1 MSYFV
6 QYSPEAETD
15 VKGIIDW
22 YAEKSTTTVVN
33 FLVQLK
39 QAEERLKANPHSFRK
54 TSKLFRRIIIKR
66 FPYSVYFIE
75 SENIITILAIIHFA
89 RSKKYIKSRLKK

>member
-1 MSYFV
+1 MSYTV

-15 VKGIIDW
+15 VKEIIDW

-33 FLVQLK
+33 FLVHLK
-39 QAEERLKANPHSFRK
+39 QAEERLRVNPHSFK
-54 TSKLFRRIIIKR
+54 KISKSFRRIIIKR

-75 SENIITILAIIHFA
+75 SENIINILAIIHFA
-89 RSKKYIKSRLKK
+89 RSKQYIKNRLKK